1 MAVPSTPKG
10 SKAPGVPPPPPTKV
24 EIAANVMS
32 LKDEPDFVPAPPTIN
47 RRIAMRPPSVGG
59 YGGGVGGGGAR

>member
-1 MAVPSTPKG
+1 
-10 SKAPGVPPPPPTKV
+10 
-24 EIAANVMS
+24 VMS

-59 YGGGVGGGGAR
+59 YGGGVGGGGGGAR